1 MPRLARLLPAVV
13 CLLLVAACGPKKGPT
28 RTSSARRP
36 APAATAKKPA
46 PSSASARSV
55 LVAYL
60 DATFAGRHARGWSLL
75 TQADKSRM
83 SQAAYVAEQNDLAR
97 ARSQM
102 EALGK
107 SKRRVGKVTERDD
120 RASATVVLTSGLG
133 KELLRFVLRRERG
146 AWRIDY
152 ASSWSP
158 AN

>member
-13 CLLLVAACGPKKGPT
+13 CLLLFTACGPKKGPT

-36 APAATAKKPA
+36 TPAATARKPA

-146 AWRIDY
+146 SWRIDY